1 MSKRRSASA
10 ERLHKARRQASR
22 ELKLPTADWRCKRYA
37 LLMCAHDNA
46 TARLAN
52 GADINVDSL
61 LRLDQA
67 MAEVRASVPQ
77 EPIKVTVEIVDS
89 NPQLLGP
96 PPSPDPPPST
106 PPPPTETSPAPSAPT
121 SNNVVPLRR
130 EVGSIHDQP
139 GAPLKRLQNE
149 PWRQFVGPVGD
160 SYGSV
165 GAAPDFGAC
174 HVLPSPYDPG
184 RS

>member
-77 EPIKVTVEIVDS
+77 EPIKVTVEIVDF
-89 NPQLLGP
+89 
-96 PPSPDPPPST
+96 
-106 PPPPTETSPAPSAPT
+106 EPAVA
-121 SNNVVPLRR
+121 
-130 EVGSIHDQP
+130 
-139 GAPLKRLQNE
+139 
-149 PWRQFVGPVGD
+149 W
-160 SYGSV
+160 
-165 GAAPDFGAC
+165 AAAIT
-174 HVLPSPYDPG
+174 
-184 RS
+184 